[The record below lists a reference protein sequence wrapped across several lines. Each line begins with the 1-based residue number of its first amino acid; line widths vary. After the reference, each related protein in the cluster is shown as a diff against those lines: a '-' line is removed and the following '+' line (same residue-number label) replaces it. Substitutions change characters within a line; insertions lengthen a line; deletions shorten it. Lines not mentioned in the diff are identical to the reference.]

1 MSIRPDDSRPPTPID
16 LPPGYGGLDLT
27 EARWHALCSHAGRR
41 ETIGRSREGR
51 PIDAFFWGGTTG
63 DGATERERVVLVL
76 SLLHPMEWIGLEAH
90 LALIEACVA
99 DARSGGSSAPPR
111 IVSVPIANPDGFA
124 RVEESLREDRPRW
137 VRGNTA
143 RIDLNRNFPVGHTP
157 RRPPF
162 DRWPLYRPGPFA
174 LSEPESAAIADLARA
189 IRPSVALSLHAFGRW
204 VFYPPARRRK
214 LSGTTLER
222 ARSAAADHA
231 RRARRAVRGTG
242 YRAGPLDRWSPF
254 FRAGGTELDF
264 LQEELGALS
273 FLIEIS
279 QGGIARWGAPW
290 RRHPFALFN
299 PPDPRR
305 EIDRVLPVLRSLLEP
320 GGPDGAARVKG

>member
-1 MSIRPDDSRPPTPID
+1 MPIGTAGSRPEAPPD
-16 LPPGYGGLDLT
+16 LPPGYGGRDLG
-27 EARWHALCSHAGRR
+27 EARLHALCARAGRR
-41 ETIGRSREGR
+41 ETIGGSREGR
-51 PIDAFFWGGTTG
+51 PIEAFFWGATTG
-63 DGATERERVVLVL
+63 DVSPERERVVLVL

-90 LALIEACVA
+90 LALVEASLQ
-99 DARSGGSSAPPR
+99 DQGRGAPSTRPR

-124 RVEESLREDRPRW
+124 RVEQSLREDRPRW

-143 RIDLNRNFPVGHTP
+143 RIDLNRNFPVGHAR

-174 LSEPESAAIADLARA
+174 LSEPESAAIAGLARA

-204 VFYPPARRRK
+204 VFYPPARRRT
-214 LSGTTLER
+214 LSGTALER
-222 ARSAAADHA
+222 ARTAAAEHSG
-231 RRARRAVRGTG
+231 RARRAVRGTG

-264 LQEELGALS
+264 LHEEFGALS

-279 QGGIARWGAPW
+279 RGGIARWKAPW
-290 RRHPFALFN
+290 WRHPFALFN

-305 EIDRVLPVLRSLLEP
+305 EIDRVLPLLQSLIEPAGLEEA
-320 GGPDGAARVKG
+320 GLVKG